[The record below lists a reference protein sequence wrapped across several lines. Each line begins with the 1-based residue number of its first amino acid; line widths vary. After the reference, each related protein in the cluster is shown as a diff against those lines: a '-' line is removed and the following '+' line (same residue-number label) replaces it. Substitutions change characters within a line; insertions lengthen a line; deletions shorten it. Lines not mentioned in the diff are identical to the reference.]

1 MSKKRRKDITKYG
14 PTFFYMG
21 IDPTIRKDRGW
32 TQKELAYMT
41 GGEIS
46 VRTIQNYEN
55 GITEIGAKNLL
66 MLSAILET
74 TPSTL
79 LKTPVEAFDYEFDN
93 IHQFHSSGENKGM
106 PNIDAPKY
114 KFNENLGDSRNIG
127 YFILKE
133 DSHILGVPKGAKVIF
148 DVDLDHR
155 YLFTWDKTELIG
167 IIKEYAHEDEL
178 EFHVTKFIYAPHSRR
193 IQNYIYFD
201 RKGKPVQIGQSEFE
215 EILFAEVKKV
225 IIEY

>member
-79 LKTPVEAFDYEFDN
+79 LKTPVETFDYEFDN
-93 IHQFHSSGENKGM
+93 IHQFHRTGENKGM

-114 KFNENLGDSRNIG
+114 KFNENERTIAARCISRVEVGSDNRRLRNRRFGEGRSSYTQRVCRQLFQEVRSRESGHARKRCFGGRRRHRRKVEWG
-127 YFILKE
+127 YP
-133 DSHILGVPKGAKVIF
+133 S
-148 DVDLDHR
+148 
-155 YLFTWDKTELIG
+155 
-167 IIKEYAHEDEL
+167 
-178 EFHVTKFIYAPHSRR
+178 
-193 IQNYIYFD
+193 
-201 RKGKPVQIGQSEFE
+201 
-215 EILFAEVKKV
+215 
-225 IIEY
+225 